1 MEKLIRL
8 KIAYMEKITLLL
20 CLFACLTNLN
30 AQQKTGMFDGNED
43 VGNPV
48 KKGSA
53 TYNAE
58 TQEYTMSCGGK
69 NMWANDDQFRFSGKR
84 SKAIL

>member
-1 MEKLIRL
+1 MK
-8 KIAYMEKITLLL
+8 KITPLL
-20 CLFACLTNLN
+20 CLLFCLASVN

-58 TQEYTMSCGGK
+58 TQNT
-69 NMWANDDQFRFSGKR
+69 
-84 SKAIL
+84 L

>member
-20 CLFACLTNLN
+20 CLLACLTNLN

-53 TYNAE
+53 TYNPKHRN
-58 TQEYTMSCGGK
+58 T
-69 NMWANDDQFRFSGKR
+69 
-84 SKAIL
+84 L